1 MSRLTIQFPPESDPG
16 ENSRKS
22 RGERL
27 ARIRGAE
34 PQAAF
39 ASKIGAHK
47 NTYGHW
53 ERGRTDIA
61 ADAIAALVE
70 LGWNAN
76 WLLTGEGP
84 ERLDAYPSARGEPVR
99 LREDRHE
106 TRAAPSSQQEV
117 ALNMD
122 ALFFAIAAV
131 LAEESQSGTRLPLGE
146 HVARV
151 AHAYRM
157 HAYSEANQVSL
168 QAGHDYATRA
178 AAADSAASTFY
189 ATALTGSKPPESD

>member
-84 ERLDAYPSARGEPVR
+84 ERLDAYELARSEPMR
-99 LREDRHE
+99 LQDGPE
-106 TRAAPSSQQEV
+106 TRATPASERSVP
-117 ALNMD
+117 LDMD
-122 ALFFAIAAV
+122 ALFFAISGV
-131 LAEESQSGTRLPLGE
+131 LAEEAKAGAPLPLATYIAE
-146 HVARV
+146 V
-151 AHAYRM
+151 AHAYRA
-157 HAYSEANQVSL
+157 HAYSTAFHESL
-168 QAGHDYATRA
+168 HAAFRYADA
-178 AAADSAASTFY
+178 AFSAP
-189 ATALTGSKPPESD
+189 KPPPGD